1 MPAVAA
7 RIETSQPA
15 PELVTPEVISG
26 IGQIAVSRHLYL
38 VDQPPAEALPEV
50 PSPEMTPR
58 QFRVLA
64 LVSMGKTINQIRRV
78 VPGSRNDIV
87 QLEKEAQA
95 IFGVETPSALVHQ
108 AIVHGSLPIKVETND
123 EFISQVTAPDRYTLR
138 SYAAGVPEDRIAKS
152 LGMGVAEFIKYEPVL
167 HRKVGAKKRP
177 ESVRRG
183 HELGFL
189 SA

>member
-7 RIETSQPA
+7 RIETNQPA
-15 PELVTPEVISG
+15 PELITPEAIPG

-38 VDQPPAEALPEV
+38 VDQPPAEALPEA
-50 PSPEMTPR
+50 PSPDLTPR
-58 QFRVLA
+58 QFGVVA
-64 LVSMGKTINQIRRV
+64 LLSIGKTINQMRKV

-108 AIVHGSLPIKVETND
+108 AIVHGSLPIEVKTND
-123 EFISQVTAPDRYTLR
+123 EFTSRVTAPDKYALR
-138 SYAAGVPEDRIAKS
+138 SYAAGVPVDRIAKS